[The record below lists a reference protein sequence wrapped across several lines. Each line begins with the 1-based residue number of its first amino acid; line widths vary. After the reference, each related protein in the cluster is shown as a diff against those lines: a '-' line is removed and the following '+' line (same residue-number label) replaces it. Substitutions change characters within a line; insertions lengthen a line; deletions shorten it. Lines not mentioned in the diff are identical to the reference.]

1 MAISKAAARI
11 RSCFC
16 AAAVARPL
24 SGDNAAVPRRI
35 AHELRRLLAHPR
47 APIIALV
54 LVLVYSLGAR
64 VFYLGEPCSSTC
76 TTGASHTLIFDEAYY
91 VNAARVIDG
100 IHPPSGDP
108 YANAPLHKD
117 PNAEHPQLAKLIIAA
132 GIEIFGD
139 NPWGWRTG
147 SVLFGLIAL
156 LAMYALVR
164 GVGGSRWLAVGTT
177 AVMALDNL
185 MLVHSRIA
193 TLDVYFVAMALVAA
207 ALYVRG
213 WLLPAGI
220 ALGVAACMKLE
231 ALALIPA
238 LALFE
243 AFRVAWA
250 RGVPPGIWTALRSR
264 AASLSV
270 VVLTAAAILLLGV
283 WVMDLLVPAYDPG
296 TYTTYAGSP
305 FTHIAHML
313 SYAAELK
320 AIPNATGISS
330 TPWQWLVDQVPIDY
344 ARVAVNSIAGGKT
357 VASKALFAA
366 KGEINPFVIFFA
378 IPGLLA
384 AIGAAWRERDRVAAL
399 GAAWCVG
406 TFIPFVIQ
414 ASVFDR
420 ISYIYYMLLVM
431 PGIYMVTARLF
442 SPVRVTR
449 AATLGWAI
457 ALIYGFIYLYPVRS
471 LSGH

>member
-1 MAISKAAARI
+1 
-11 RSCFC
+11 
-16 AAAVARPL
+16 
-24 SGDNAAVPRRI
+24 VPGRL

-47 APIIALV
+47 APMIALV
-54 LVLVYSLGAR
+54 LILLYSLGAR
-64 VFYLGEPCSSTC
+64 VFYLGEPCTSPCKS
-76 TTGASHTLIFDEAYY
+76 GPSHTLIFDEDYY

-108 YANAPLHKD
+108 YADAPLHKD
-117 PNAEHPQLAKLIIAA
+117 PNAEHPQLAKLIIA
-132 GIEIFGD
+132 GDIELFGD
-139 NPWGWRTG
+139 DPWGWRIG
-147 SVLFGLIAL
+147 SVIFGLIAI

-164 GVGGSRWLAVGTT
+164 GAGGSRWLAVGTS

-185 MLVHSRIA
+185 MLIHGRIA
-193 TLDVYFVAMALVAA
+193 TLDIYFVAMALVAA

-250 RGVPPGIWTALRSR
+250 RGAEPGIWKTLRSR
-264 AASLSV
+264 TVSLSV
-270 VVLTAAAILLLGV
+270 VVVAAVAILFLGV

-296 TYTTYAGSP
+296 THILYGGSP

-330 TPWQWLVDQVPIDY
+330 TPWQWLVNQVPIDY
-344 ARVAVNSIAGGKT
+344 ARVAVNSVAGGKT

-366 KGEINPFVIFFA
+366 KGEMNPFVIFLA
-378 IPGLLA
+378 IPALLA

-406 TFIPFVIQ
+406 TFVPFVIQ

-442 SPVRVTR
+442 APARVTR
-449 AATLGWAI
+449 AATMGWAI
-457 ALIYGFIYLYPVRS
+457 ALIYGFVYLYPVRS